1 MALVSFVLNN
11 RLEADG
17 KPKYRVGEA
26 TRERILDVAER
37 LGYEP
42 AGKGRPMVRGESR
55 VVAVLLQDPE
65 KDAALA
71 RETERLLYRQ
81 GYTVLLGYTWGDPE
95 RHARLLRLAEEQK
108 VEKVVDL
115 VLPPPDVGTSRGEE

>member
-17 KPKYRVGEA
+17 KPKYRVGAA
-26 TRERILDVAER
+26 TRERILEVAGR
-37 LGYEP
+37 LGYVSAE
-42 AGKGRPMVRGESR
+42 KSRPMVSGESR

-65 KDAALA
+65 KDAILA
-71 RETERLLYRQ
+71 RETECLLYRQ

-95 RHARLLRLAEEQK
+95 RHARLLRLAEERRVDK
-108 VEKVVDL
+108 IVDL
-115 VLPPPDVGTSRGEE
+115 VQKEQ